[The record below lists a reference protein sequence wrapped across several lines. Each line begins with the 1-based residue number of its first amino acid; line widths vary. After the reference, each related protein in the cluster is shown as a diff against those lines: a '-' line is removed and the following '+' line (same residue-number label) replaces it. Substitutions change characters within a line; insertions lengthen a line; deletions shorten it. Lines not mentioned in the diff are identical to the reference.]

1 METAL
6 AVYQF
11 PSMAR
16 FRDREDERGA
26 LEAWWDDPLEWR
38 AMTLYGRRR
47 VGKSWLFRAFAHG
60 READIFVADTR
71 ALQDQLAGFSAALE
85 RDGER
90 PELPDIGS
98 FFRIL
103 FRRARDERRL
113 AIIDELPNLWKV
125 ERELPSILLRIIEEE
140 AASSKLKLIVAGSHV
155 GVMERLL
162 AEREPLHDRLR
173 PLRVRPLDFWQS
185 RLLLGDAPAE
195 RLLTSYGLAGGMPRY
210 LTELAGASDPAARLA
225 ELTLD
230 PYGALFNEP
239 RSVLAQELETPH
251 VYFSLLAALA
261 IGPQPWGQIV
271 NRSRVESEKVSKY
284 LSTLED
290 LGIVGARAPVT
301 DFDRSTRQRIYTLSD
316 GFMRFWFRYVFPY
329 QADLESGLDSRR
341 LYESEIVPDLAN
353 HLAPTIEEI
362 CREWVRRQ
370 GIADVNRVGAWWG
383 PAIHALR
390 QSGERTSEEIDI
402 VGLRGRRVVLVG
414 EVRWRNDPMDVSI
427 LGELERFK
435 LPALAQVRDVRVTNH
450 PAIVLV
456 SRGGFT
462 AGLRDAAARDQRIR
476 LVSLDE
482 IVAPFVDAT
491 M

>member
-1 METAL
+1 V
-6 AVYQF
+6 AVYRF
-11 PSMAR
+11 PGITR
-16 FRDREDERGA
+16 FRDREEERRT
-26 LEAWWDDPLEWR
+26 LEAWWDDPQEWR

-47 VGKSWLFRAFAHG
+47 VGKSWLFRAFADG

-71 ALQDQLAGFSAALE
+71 ALNDQLAGFSAALE

-90 PELPDIGS
+90 PELPDLAA
-98 FFRIL
+98 FFRVL

-113 AIIDELPNLWKV
+113 AVIDELPYLWKV
-125 ERELPSILLRIIEEE
+125 ERELPSILLRVIEEE
-140 AASSKLKLIVAGSHV
+140 AATSRLKLIVAGSHV
-155 GVMERLL
+155 GIMERLF

-173 PLRVRPLDFWQS
+173 PLRVRPLDFWQA

-195 RLLTSYGLAGGMPRY
+195 QLLTAFGLAGGMPRY

-261 IGPQPWGQIV
+261 AGPQPWGQIV
-271 NRSRVESEKVSKY
+271 NRSRVESEKVGRY
-284 LSTLED
+284 LGTLDD
-290 LGIVGARAPVT
+290 LGIVVARAPVT
-301 DFDRSTRQRIYTLSD
+301 DFEGSTRQRVYAISD
-316 GFMRFWFRYVFPY
+316 GFLRFWFRYVFPY
-329 QADLESGLDSRR
+329 QADLESGLDPRR
-341 LYESEIVPDLAN
+341 LYEREIAPDLAN
-353 HLAPTIEEI
+353 HLAPAIEEV

-370 GIADVNRVGAWWG
+370 GIADVSRVGAWWG

-390 QSGERTSEEIDI
+390 RSGERTSEEIDI
-402 VGLRGRRVVLVG
+402 VGLHGRRVVLVG
-414 EVRWRNDPMDVSI
+414 EVRWQADPMD
-427 LGELERFK
+427 LGVLGDLERFK
-435 LPALAQVRDVRVTNH
+435 LPALTQVHGVKVVARPT
-450 PAIVLV
+450 IVLV

-462 AGLRDAAARDQRIR
+462 PGLRDAAGRDGRIL
-476 LVSLDE
+476 LVGLDD
-482 IVAPFVDAT
+482 IVGPAPDAT